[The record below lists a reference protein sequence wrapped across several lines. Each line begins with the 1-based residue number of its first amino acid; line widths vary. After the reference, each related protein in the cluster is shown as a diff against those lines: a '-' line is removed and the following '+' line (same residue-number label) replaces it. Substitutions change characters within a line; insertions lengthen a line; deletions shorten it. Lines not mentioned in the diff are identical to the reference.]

1 MKGRHNRPIFTACTA
16 IALLWTSTPV
26 LAQDA
31 ASDGE
36 EIVLER
42 VEVEGAQAAG
52 PASDTPLATQTTAE
66 DIAKQE
72 IDSISDLGNTT
83 EPGLDYSR
91 RTDTVVIRGLSGP
104 RVATVID
111 GIPIPFLE
119 NFARGGGGPTGAITN
134 ADGGGS
140 SFDFSSLSALD
151 VLRGAD
157 SSRVGSGALGGALVL
172 RTLEPE
178 DLLFDGRNWGGLTKL
193 TYDSSENSVT
203 GALAIAGRAGN
214 TTALFQGSYKVG
226 DELKTNGSDGSYGR
240 SRTKAD
246 PADLDQY
253 NLLFKLRHDIEGGH
267 RIGITAE
274 RFERNKDVGLATSW
288 TVIQPNL
295 TSATRYA
302 YPVDG
307 YSGHDDV
314 VRERVSLDY
323 NFVSPDP
330 DALIDSAFAI
340 AYWQQL
346 TKNAGAEG
354 SQVRVVTGVEI
365 PYMRDNE
372 LQEGGFGFV
381 GGMTGNVSTGTF
393 DHQWRLGVDVYGF
406 NTSHF
411 IYAVPETAQQADI
424 PDVDGVRLGIFLDNR
439 IAFADSGF
447 ALTPGL
453 RFDWHEYS
461 PKANPEY
468 TDTNVGHDYFGLPD
482 KHSDSRFSPKLLATY
497 DVTPQ
502 AQIFAQ
508 WSAAYRA
515 PTVNELYLNFT
526 NPTTGYAQIGNADL
540 KPETGH
546 GIEVG
551 ANVGTEYFGG
561 RVALFHNRYSNFIDT
576 TPLTP
581 DPNYPDLRIG
591 IGQYINI
598 DKVEISGVELSA
610 HKLFDNGIRLH
621 GGLTYAYGRNV
632 VEDIALRSVAPLKA
646 IAGIGY
652 ERENWGVDLTGIFV
666 AKMKND
672 GDDATFDA
680 PGYSIA
686 NLTAWWEPEQV
697 EGMRIQAGV
706 YNVFD
711 STYYNA
717 LGVRDVNLGSASSQ
731 PQEFYSEPGRS
742 FKLSLTQRF

>member
-1 MKGRHNRPIFTACTA
+1 MKARHNRPAFTACTA
-16 IALLWTSTPV
+16 IALLWASTPV
-26 LAQDA
+26 FAQDD
-31 ASDGE
+31 ASAGE

-42 VEVEGAQAAG
+42 VEVEGAQPAG
-52 PASDTPLATQTTAE
+52 PASDTPLATQTTAD
-66 DIAKQE
+66 DIARQE
-72 IDSISDLGNTT
+72 IDSIADLGNTT
-83 EPGLDYSR
+83 EPGLDYSK
-91 RTDTVVIRGLSGP
+91 RTDTVVIRGMSGP

-119 NFARGGGGPTGAITN
+119 NFARGGGPTGGITN

-157 SSRVGSGALGGALVL
+157 SSRVGSGVLGGALVL

-193 TYDSSENSVT
+193 TYDSEDNSVT

-214 TTALFQGSYKVG
+214 TTALFQGSYKIG
-226 DELKTNGSDGSYGR
+226 EETQTNGSDGSYGR
-240 SRTKAD
+240 SRTKAE
-246 PADLDQY
+246 PADLDQH
-253 NLLFKLRHDIEGGH
+253 NLLFKLRHDVEGGH

-274 RFERNKDVGLATSW
+274 RFERNKDVDLVTAWNVVQGFP
-288 TVIQPNL
+288 PNF
-295 TSATRYA
+295 YY

-307 YSGHDDV
+307 YFAHDDV
-314 VRERVSLDY
+314 LRERVSLDY
-323 NFVSPDP
+323 NFESPDP
-330 DALIDSAFAI
+330 DALIDSAFAV

-346 TKNAGAEG
+346 TLNAGAEG
-354 SQVRVVTGVEI
+354 TQVGAASGAQS

-372 LQEGGFGFV
+372 LQESGFGFV
-381 GGMTGNVSTGTF
+381 GGMTGQVATGSL
-393 DHQWRLGVDVYGF
+393 DHQWRLGVDIYGF

-411 IYAVPETAQQADI
+411 IYAVPDTAQQADI
-424 PDVDGVRLGIFLDNR
+424 PEVDGMRLGIFLDNR

-453 RFDWHEYS
+453 RFDWHEYR
-461 PKANPEY
+461 PKETPEY
-468 TDTNVGHDYFGLPD
+468 TDTNVGHDVFGLPD
-482 KHSDSRFSPKLLATY
+482 KHSDHRFSPKILATY

-502 AQIFAQ
+502 AQLFAQ

-526 NPTTGYAQIGNADL
+526 NPATGYAQLGNADL

-546 GIEVG
+546 GIEIG
-551 ANVGTEYFGG
+551 ANIGTEYFGG
-561 RVALFHNRYSNFIDT
+561 RVALFHNRYRNFIDT

-581 DPNYPDLRIG
+581 DPNYPDLPFG
-591 IGQYINI
+591 IGKYINI

-632 VEDIALRSVAPLKA
+632 VEDTALRSVAPLKA
-646 IAGIGY
+646 VAGIGY
-652 ERENWGVDLTGIFV
+652 QRENWGVDLTGIF
-666 AKMKND
+666 AARMKDD
-672 GDDATFDA
+672 GDPATFDA

-697 EGMRIQAGV
+697 EGMRIQVGV
-706 YNVFD
+706 YNIFD
-711 STYYNA
+711 TTYYNA
-717 LGVRDVNLGSASSQ
+717 LNVRDINLGASSSQ
-731 PQEFYSEPGRS
+731 PREFYSEPGRS
-742 FKLSLTQRF
+742 FKVSLTQRF